1 MFIGESMEGFEE
13 ETYSSVFTSLRHP
26 IRRKILRTLSA
37 GPQSFSDLQRTVGI
51 ESSHLTYHL
60 EGLTSLLAKTEHGEY
75 ALSSLGRIAVS
86 TMKQVEE
93 PPNAPLH
100 TQFLPRFWRRER
112 ARVLALGII
121 CIILAVG
128 LVGIFAYHMS
138 AINDKDKAISS
149 LNSRVIALQNQILSA
164 NSTIVSLNSQTAELE
179 NQLVS
184 NNSII
189 TALQNQI
196 FSANATINSLNSQA
210 AELESQLVLNNSMI
224 AADNSTIFVLQ
235 RQITALQNQANSLQ
249 TQINELLNK
258 YSVHVIASVPAGGLG
273 SPPTAGA
280 PVYFSVEP
288 IAVNPLINVNV
299 SVNGLEVPSSPSPL
313 GQNFIVEIHL
323 RNATVTNVPAGL
335 AGVYVD
341 FDFANILNYCRPIGF
356 TTMLGQP
363 GGVLVG
369 GMIFG
374 LNGFFDIY
382 GVPVDNASY
391 DQATQYAVAAATNA
405 SLGWNNDDGLV
416 AKITFQVTRQPSQAL
431 GQSTFNSQLPITYA
445 DMVDA
450 SLRNPAEI
458 PYNAVQ
464 GSLQMDASSP

>member
-1 MFIGESMEGFEE
+1 MEGFEE

-138 AINDKDKAISS
+138 AINDKDRAISS

-164 NSTIVSLNSQTAELE
+164 NSTIVSLNSQT
-179 NQLVS
+179 
-184 NNSII
+184 
-189 TALQNQI
+189 
-196 FSANATINSLNSQA
+196 

-249 TQINELLNK
+249 TQNNELLNK
-258 YSVHVIASVPAGGLG
+258 YSVHVIAK
-273 SPPTAGA
+273 
-280 PVYFSVEP
+280 
-288 IAVNPLINVNV
+288 
-299 SVNGLEVPSSPSPL
+299 
-313 GQNFIVEIHL
+313 
-323 RNATVTNVPAGL
+323 
-335 AGVYVD
+335 
-341 FDFANILNYCRPIGF
+341 IGR
-356 TTMLGQP
+356 
-363 GGVLVG
+363 
-369 GMIFG
+369 
-374 LNGFFDIY
+374 
-382 GVPVDNASY
+382 AH
-391 DQATQYAVAAATNA
+391 
-405 SLGWNNDDGLV
+405 
-416 AKITFQVTRQPSQAL
+416 
-431 GQSTFNSQLPITYA
+431 
-445 DMVDA
+445 
-450 SLRNPAEI
+450 
-458 PYNAVQ
+458 
-464 GSLQMDASSP
+464 